1 MQTFDQSFEN
11 VLCFR
16 CEFVSV
22 FPQDLGKHATTDHA
36 GAVPTEVVCAVCQ
49 ARVPPAGFVEHSAD
63 CRLLVGSANMA
74 GLHKNISKL
83 SEYIHPQIS

>member
-1 MQTFDQSFEN
+1 MRLF
-11 VLCFR
+11 CFR

-63 CRLLVGSANMA
+63 CRLLSGIENMA
-74 GLHKNISKL
+74 GLHKRI
-83 SEYIHPQIS
+83 